1 MRKRDSFNEA
11 AQLYDAV
18 RPTYPDELI
27 DWIIE
32 KTNLNKNDDLLE
44 IAPGT
49 GQCTRKFA
57 ERNFKIH
64 SVELGDKLAE
74 LLLINMKDKN
84 VTVDVAPFEEWECEE
99 KLKYKLIYCATA
111 WHWIDPSIKYQK
123 SSDLL
128 HDDGR
133 LAVIWNN
140 SVGDMKNE
148 VLEEAYRLLFSY
160 HDETPHSIKP
170 KTKNEIKKIS
180 QDTKEMLEESK
191 HFLLDEYFE
200 KTWSLSQSR
209 EKTVKGFYS
218 QSSFLSLC
226 KEKQI
231 DLQEKLSVLFENLDD
246 TLEVHFK
253 SVVYLCKKRINQ

>member
-32 KTNLNKNDDLLE
+32 KTKLNKNDDLLE

-49 GQCTRKFA
+49 GQCTKKFA
-57 ERNFKIH
+57 ERDFKIH
-64 SVELGDKLAE
+64 SVELGNKLAE
-74 LLLINMKDKN
+74 LLLFNMKGKN
-84 VTVDVAPFEEWECEE
+84 VTVEVAPFEEWES
-99 KLKYKLIYCATA
+99 KHIKKYKLIYCATA
-111 WHWIDPSIKYQK
+111 WHWLDPSIKYHK
-123 SSDLL
+123 SSELL

-140 SVGDMKNE
+140 SVGDMKND
-148 VLEEAYRLLFSY
+148 VLKEAYRLLFTY

-170 KTKNEIKKIS
+170 KTKDEIKKIS
-180 QDTKEMLEESK
+180 ESTKEMLEESK
-191 HFLLDEYFE
+191 HFLLDDYYEQI
-200 KTWSLSQSR
+200 WSSSQSR
-209 EKTVKGFYS
+209 KKTIQGFYS

-226 KEKQI
+226 KEDQKE
-231 DLQEKLSVLFENLDD
+231 LKEKLSVLFENLDD
-246 TLEVHFK
+246 ELEVHFK
-253 SVVYLCKKRINQ
+253 SVVYLCKKRIK

>member
-32 KTNLNKNDDLLE
+32 KTKLNKNDDLLE

-57 ERNFKIH
+57 ERDFKIH

-84 VTVDVAPFEEWECEE
+84 VTVDVAPFEEWES
-99 KLKYKLIYCATA
+99 KHNNKYKLIYCATA
-111 WHWIDPSIKYQK
+111 WHWIDPTIKYQK
-123 SSDLL
+123 SSELL
-128 HDDGR
+128 QEDGR

-140 SVGDMKNE
+140 SVGDNE
-148 VLEEAYRLLFSY
+148 NTVLEEAYRLLFSY
-160 HDETPHSIKP
+160 HDEKPHSIKP
-170 KTKNEIKKIS
+170 KTKDEIKKIS
-180 QDTKEMLEESK
+180 IGTKEMLEESK
-191 HFLLDEYFE
+191 HFLLDEYYE

-209 EKTVKGFYS
+209 EKTIKGFYS
-218 QSSFLSLC
+218 QSSFLSLSRGHQ
-226 KEKQI
+226 K
-231 DLQEKLSVLFENLDD
+231 DLREKLSVLFENLDEE
-246 TLEVHFK
+246 LEVHFK
-253 SVVYLCKKRINQ
+253 SVVYLCKKRIE